1 VALIPIQYGHCQVS
15 LSRYLA
21 KQSLFNH
28 LYLSITKKI
37 TFVWIK
43 PAPYSEVNPS
53 IDQSD
58 EVYRMK
64 RFFVLVVAV
73 VLVLFGLAT
82 APAYAFNQADLT
94 KLQSTNQCKDCDL
107 SEAALTNTNLMG
119 ADLERANLAGADL
132 TGANLAGADLEKAN
146 LGTANLSEANLSGA
160 ELEKANLMGANLT
173 NTNLMGTSLEKA
185 TMPDGSKH
193 A

>member
-1 VALIPIQYGHCQVS
+1 
-15 LSRYLA
+15 
-21 KQSLFNH
+21 
-28 LYLSITKKI
+28 
-37 TFVWIK
+37 
-43 PAPYSEVNPS
+43 
-53 IDQSD
+53 
-58 EVYRMK
+58 MK

-73 VLVLFGLAT
+73 VVVLFGLAT

-107 SEAALTNTNLMG
+107 SEAALTNANLMG
-119 ADLERANLAGADL
+119 ADLERANLKGAAL
-132 TGANLAGADLEKAN
+132 TNANLGGADLEKAN

-173 NTNLMGTSLEKA
+173 NTNLMGASLEKA

>member
-1 VALIPIQYGHCQVS
+1 
-15 LSRYLA
+15 
-21 KQSLFNH
+21 
-28 LYLSITKKI
+28 
-37 TFVWIK
+37 
-43 PAPYSEVNPS
+43 
-53 IDQSD
+53 
-58 EVYRMK
+58 MK

-185 TMPDGSKH
+185 TMPDGEKH